1 MATGLARTRAPRPLL
16 WALVV
21 GLVLGVLA
29 LHHLAAHHGAADLD
43 HDHLHHTGYA
53 HDAEPAAGGDGDLP
67 VVGSG
72 DAGLSSIGGASDPTI
87 SSPAPLDASDDARG
101 PTAVARAVL
110 PTDPSPG
117 SLGDLAAMG
126 LAMLGSLALAVSVLR
141 ATGTAER
148 LADVGRSG
156 GSSLATRAPPASVPA
171 RLAQL
176 QVLRL

>member
-1 MATGLARTRAPRPLL
+1 
-16 WALVV
+16 
-21 GLVLGVLA
+21 
-29 LHHLAAHHGAADLD
+29 
-43 HDHLHHTGYA
+43 
-53 HDAEPAAGGDGDLP
+53 
-67 VVGSG
+67 
-72 DAGLSSIGGASDPTI
+72 
-87 SSPAPLDASDDARG
+87 
-101 PTAVARAVL
+101 
-110 PTDPSPG
+110 
-117 SLGDLAAMG
+117 MG